1 MARLASIDPLE
12 FHNFSKG
19 VDSIIVKYDD
29 SKADNAGEKVPKN
42 LFAHPFN
49 PFICSFLA
57 LGCYFCINKETFST
71 NDKIFQKKGKDG
83 SAASTYCSQLSI
95 LLLQFV
101 DIVNGHT
108 RPLHTNT
115 HGFRKGSVVHATSGT
130 TCPPPLS
137 SVANRG
143 EWLLGK
149 IFDLYRDCFLGQSL
163 VGTRLQQ
170 R

>member
-1 MARLASIDPLE
+1 VAL
-12 FHNFSKG
+12 
-19 VDSIIVKYDD
+19 
-29 SKADNAGEKVPKN
+29 KN
-42 LFAHPFN
+42 LFANPFN
-49 PFICSFLA
+49 PYICSFLA

-149 IFDLYRDCFLGQSL
+149 IFDLYRDCFLGQIL
-163 VGTRLQQ
+163 VGT
-170 R
+170 